1 MKKAQKE
8 DAVSP
13 VIGVMLMLVVTI
25 VIAAVVAAFAT
36 GMGSGM
42 ETVPSAALKS
52 TVLEDG
58 SVYLSS
64 ISGDEIDLNKVTVI
78 VYYTTIENG
87 EETQK
92 KQSFFNPSKLPG
104 VGKSLES
111 GETID
116 VAKASETSSSL
127 SLTKGDIVEVVVQY
141 DSSSILYDEEVIV
154 E

>member
-1 MKKAQKE
+1 MKKSNKE

-64 ISGDEIDLNKVTVI
+64 ISGDEIDLNKVK
-78 VYYTTIENG
+78 TIN
-87 EETQK
+87 QFK
-92 KQSFFNPSKLPG
+92 
-104 VGKSLES
+104 
-111 GETID
+111 I
-116 VAKASETSSSL
+116 
-127 SLTKGDIVEVVVQY
+127 
-141 DSSSILYDEEVIV
+141 
-154 E
+154 